1 MLVRSFCAFSKR
13 GLRDCPLICGYV
25 RDVIGIEDVRV
36 AARRLDGNAY
46 VTPVISSPVLDN
58 KLGVSALLKA
68 ESLQRTG
75 SFKFR
80 GAYNKI
86 ASVPA
91 DTRRRGVLAFSSGN
105 HAQAVALAASL
116 LGAPATIVMPVDA
129 PAVKLA
135 GTKRYGAEI
144 VTYDRYAEDREQIG
158 LTIAQER
165 GLTLV
170 RPFDDPLVI
179 AGQGTIS
186 LELAEQAGDVDALLA
201 PVSGGGLIAGCALAA
216 KALHP
221 ATRVLGVEPETADDY
236 RRSLAAD
243 RRVAIDV
250 PRTIADALQVTTPG
264 ELTFTI
270 NRDLLEGIVTVTDTE
285 LIEAMRFGF
294 EQLKLV
300 LEPGG
305 AAALAAL
312 LSGRVEFE
320 IGARVAVILS
330 GANVDPVR
338 FCELLSNQRHG

>member
-1 MLVRSFCAFSKR
+1 M
-13 GLRDCPLICGYV
+13 
-25 RDVIGIEDVRV
+25 IGIEDVRA
-36 AARRLDGNAY
+36 AARRLEGNAY
-46 VTPVISSPVLDN
+46 VTPVIRSSALDDQIDI
-58 KLGVSALLKA
+58 SALLKA
-68 ESLQRTG
+68 ESLQLTG

-86 ASVPA
+86 ASLPV
-91 DTRRRGVLAFSSGN
+91 DTRGRGVVAFSSGN

-129 PAVKLA
+129 PTVKLA
-135 GTKRYGAEI
+135 GTQRYGAEV
-144 VTYDRYAEDREQIG
+144 VTYDRYTEDREEIG
-158 LTIAQER
+158 LAIARER
-165 GLTLV
+165 NLTLV
-170 RPFDDPLVI
+170 RPFDDQLVI
-179 AGQGTIS
+179 AGQGTAA
-186 LELAEQAGDVDALLA
+186 LELVEQAGDIDALLA

-221 ATRVLGVEPETADDY
+221 SAHVWGVEPESADDY

-264 ELTFTI
+264 ELTFAI
-270 NRDLLEGIVTVTDTE
+270 NRALLEGVVTVTDAD
-285 LIEAMRFGF
+285 LIQAMRFAF

-312 LSGRVEFE
+312 LAGRVEFE
-320 IGARVAVILS
+320 SGARVAVILS
-330 GANVDPVR
+330 GGNVDPAR
-338 FCELLSNQRHG
+338 FCELLGTAGHG

>member
-1 MLVRSFCAFSKR
+1 MFET
-13 GLRDCPLICGYV
+13 IM
-25 RDVIGIEDVRV
+25 GIEDIRA
-36 AARRLDGNAY
+36 AARRLEGVAFT
-46 VTPVISSPVLDN
+46 TPVIKSPALDHQ
-58 KLGVSALLKA
+58 LGINAVLKA

-86 ASVPA
+86 ASIPP

-116 LGAPATIVMPVDA
+116 LGAAATIVMPADA

-135 GTKRYGAEI
+135 GTQRYGAEI
-144 VTYDRYAEDREQIG
+144 VTYDRYAEDREEIG
-158 LTIAQER
+158 FAIAHER
-165 GLTLV
+165 GLTVV

-179 AGQGTIS
+179 AGQGTIA
-186 LELAEQAGDVDALLA
+186 LELLEQAGGFDALLA
-201 PVSGGGLIAGCALAA
+201 PVSGGGLIAGSALAV
-216 KALHP
+216 KALAP
-221 ATRVLGVEPETADDY
+221 SARILGVEPEIADDY

-250 PRTIADALQVTTPG
+250 PRTIADALAVRTPG
-264 ELTFTI
+264 ELTFAI
-270 NRDLLEGIVTVTDTE
+270 NRTLLDDIVTVAETE
-285 LIEAMRFGF
+285 LIDAMRFAF

-312 LSGRVEFE
+312 LAGRVEFKS
-320 IGARVAVILS
+320 GARVAVILS
-330 GANVDPVR
+330 GGNVDHVR
-338 FCELLSNQRHG
+338 FCELLGTAGA